1 MELEEAELRIQQMS
15 MEEILERAAAA
26 GIKIPSDAIKEEAL
40 KILMAYFE
48 CDDVHEENCENEKS
62 EEESE
67 EAEEGEDEVDED
79 DVYEDQEECE
89 DKYIMMEEEL

>member
-48 CDDVHEENCENEKS
+48 CDDVHEENCQ
-62 EEESE
+62 EERESSESE
-67 EAEEGEDEVDED
+67 EDEEEDEVDEED
-79 DVYEDQEECE
+79 DVYEDEEECE
-89 DKYIMMEEEL
+89 DKYIMIDEEL